1 MSNLTLWGF
10 IAIMVFQVG
19 ELTLTKLKRRDKMI
33 RRVTPTTKDEKAD
46 KRAAR
51 NAHYKEM
58 YQKLKRTRVAKGEKK

>member
-19 ELTLTKLKRRDKMI
+19 ELTLTKRRDKMV
-33 RRVTPTTKDEKAD
+33 RRVTPTTKDEKAE
-46 KRAAR
+46 KRAAK

-58 YQKLKRTRVAKGEKK
+58 YQKLKRTRTAKGEKK

>member
-19 ELTLTKLKRRDKMI
+19 ELTLTKRRDKMI
-33 RRVTPTTKDEKAD
+33 RRVTPTTKDEKAE
-46 KRAAR
+46 KRAAK

-58 YQKLKRTRVAKGEKK
+58 YQKLKRTRTAKGEKK

>member
-19 ELTLTKLKRRDKMI
+19 ELTLTKRRDKMV

-46 KRAAR
+46 KRAAK

>member
-19 ELTLTKLKRRDKMI
+19 ELTLTKRRDKMV

-46 KRAAR
+46 KRAAK

-58 YQKLKRTRVAKGEKK
+58 YQKLKRTRTAKGEKK

>member
-10 IAIMVFQVG
+10 IAIIVFQVG
-19 ELTLTKLKRRDKMI
+19 ELTLTKRRDKMV

-46 KRAAR
+46 KRAAK

>member
-1 MSNLTLWGF
+1 MGVYCYNGISSGGTHANKT
-10 IAIMVFQVG
+10 
-19 ELTLTKLKRRDKMI
+19 KRRDKMI

>member
-10 IAIMVFQVG
+10 IAIIVFQVG
-19 ELTLTKLKRRDKMI
+19 ELTLTKRRDKMI
-33 RRVTPTTKDEKAD
+33 RRVTPTTKDEKAE

-58 YQKLKRTRVAKGEKK
+58 YQKLKRTRTAKGEKK

>member
-10 IAIMVFQVG
+10 IAIIVFQVG
-19 ELTLTKLKRRDKMI
+19 ELTLTKRRDKMV
-33 RRVTPTTKDEKAD
+33 RRVTPTTKDEKAE

-58 YQKLKRTRVAKGEKK
+58 YQKLKRTRTAKGEKK

>member
-10 IAIMVFQVG
+10 IAIIVFQVG
-19 ELTLTKLKRRDKMI
+19 ELTLTKRRDKMV

-46 KRAAR
+46 KRAAK

-58 YQKLKRTRVAKGEKK
+58 YQKLKRTRTAKGEKK

>member
-1 MSNLTLWGF
+1 MS
-10 IAIMVFQVG
+10 
-19 ELTLTKLKRRDKMI
+19 I

-46 KRAAR
+46 KRATK